1 MLHLKK
7 ISKNK
12 LEFKTKYWI
21 TSGIQKSISIKSRLL
36 KKLINKNDPQRKS
49 EFHDCILKYTEV
61 SFLH

>member
-21 TSGIQKSISIKSRLL
+21 TSGIQKSTSIKSKLL
-36 KKLINKNDPQRKS
+36 KKLINKNDPQRKT
-49 EFHDCILKYTEV
+49 EFHGCILKYTEA